1 MVVFPTTTDAMH
13 MQQAATKYKLPGR
26 MIPLPGGLEAGCGL
40 AWCTLPEQ
48 KNMLEALTEE
58 LGINTHGFFK
68 RNGERN
74 NDEKLEIEKQ
84 CNCTCSSNDGFVR
97 LRQKK

>member
-48 KNMLEALTEE
+48 KNMLEALT
-58 LGINTHGFFK
+58 
-68 RNGERN
+68 
-74 NDEKLEIEKQ
+74 D
-84 CNCTCSSNDGFVR
+84 
-97 LRQKK
+97 

>member
-1 MVVFPTTTDAMH
+1 MSRLDREKKLMVVFPTTTDAMH
-13 MQQAATKYKLPGR
+13 MQQAATKYKLLGR

-58 LGINTHGFFK
+58 LGINTQGFF
-68 RNGERN
+68 
-74 NDEKLEIEKQ
+74 EKEW
-84 CNCTCSSNDGFVR
+84 
-97 LRQKK
+97 

>member
-1 MVVFPTTTDAMH
+1 MPCICSRQPQSISFQVAHARF
-13 MQQAATKYKLPGR
+13 KRPGR

-58 LGINTHGFFK
+58 LGINTQGFF
-68 RNGERN
+68 
-74 NDEKLEIEKQ
+74 EKEW
-84 CNCTCSSNDGFVR
+84 
-97 LRQKK
+97 

>member
-1 MVVFPTTTDAMH
+1 MSRLDREKKLMVVFPTTTDAMHMQQASVVVGNTTTDAMH

-58 LGINTHGFFK
+58 LGINTQGFF
-68 RNGERN
+68 
-74 NDEKLEIEKQ
+74 EKEW
-84 CNCTCSSNDGFVR
+84 
-97 LRQKK
+97 

>member
-40 AWCTLPEQ
+40 AWCTLPE
-48 KNMLEALTEE
+48 E
-58 LGINTHGFFK
+58 LGINTQGFF
-68 RNGERN
+68 
-74 NDEKLEIEKQ
+74 EKEW
-84 CNCTCSSNDGFVR
+84 
-97 LRQKK
+97 

>member
-1 MVVFPTTTDAMH
+1 MSRLNREKKLMVVFPTTTDAMH

-48 KNMLEALTEE
+48 KNIKSLNIFTRSNKERINPRML
-58 LGINTHGFFK
+58 
-68 RNGERN
+68 
-74 NDEKLEIEKQ
+74 
-84 CNCTCSSNDGFVR
+84 CSI
-97 LRQKK
+97 

>member
-13 MQQAATKYKLPGR
+13 MQQAAKKYKLPGR

-48 KNMLEALTEE
+48 KNMLV
-58 LGINTHGFFK
+58 I
-68 RNGERN
+68 
-74 NDEKLEIEKQ
+74 
-84 CNCTCSSNDGFVR
+84 
-97 LRQKK
+97 

>member
-13 MQQAATKYKLPGR
+13 MQQAAKKYKLPGR

-58 LGINTHGFFK
+58 LGINTQGFF
-68 RNGERN
+68 
-74 NDEKLEIEKQ
+74 EKQ